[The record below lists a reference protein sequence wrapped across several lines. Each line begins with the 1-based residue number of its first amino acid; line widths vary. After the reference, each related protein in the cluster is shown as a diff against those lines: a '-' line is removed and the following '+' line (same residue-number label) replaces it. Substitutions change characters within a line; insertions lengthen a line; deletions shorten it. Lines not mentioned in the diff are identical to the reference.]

1 MDFWIYKTYKERLSE
16 KRYLQILN
24 EASVQYEPDD
34 SEFIRVTSR
43 VYEVV
48 NKGLEFE
55 ELKSTRF
62 YGPFVFYLTWYKDLD
77 NIISHYLKEKNVADL
92 KLIGKLYYILNPEA
106 ESVESVNFDSDEMT
120 TLKSIEVNIL
130 LFSLLYK

>member
-1 MDFWIYKTYKERLSE
+1 M
-16 KRYLQILN
+16 
-24 EASVQYEPDD
+24 
-34 SEFIRVTSR
+34 
-43 VYEVV
+43 YEVV

-77 NIISHYLKEKNVADL
+77 NIISHYLKEKNVDDL